1 MFSISRDF
9 APPIKMIEPFF
20 VIGSI
25 FYALGVLFLLFL
37 DPSSGHVGLVTVGWV
52 HWFLLGFVMMTI
64 FGAMAQLIPVVVEVG
79 HFSVDL
85 YYIIWPSLLIGTLT
99 MVVGFWWL
107 PDVLAYG
114 GLLVLVAMVT
124 FLFETFLTLKKAER
138 ITLTVKTVL
147 WANIFLTVA
156 IVIGFLMALAIGEGV
171 VLDVSKW
178 LGAHAVL
185 VLGGFV
191 TLTIMGLSLILLPM
205 FGLSHGFDETPIT
218 RAFQLMVGAVIAYVV
233 GTAIDWSWVRWIA
246 LVVAFVSTGFYGYQI
261 WIIYQTRARKAHDIY
276 ARTMYVGYGALAIAL
291 VLGIVTLFV
300 TSEQVILAA
309 AWFLILGFFSYL
321 INGHLYKIVPF
332 LVWYERYSPLVGK
345 QKVPMLNEMLPERK
359 AEWQF
364 WFTSAGLIVGGVGL
378 LFGSSSLFHGGV
390 TLMAVGAGFMFSSVL
405 SMLSYGKELSTIRT
419 SENV

>member
-1 MFSISRDF
+1 MFNISRDF
-9 APPIKMIEPFF
+9 APPLRMIEPFF
-20 VIGSI
+20 LIGSA

-37 DPSSGHVGLVTVGWV
+37 DPTSGHVDLITVGWA
-52 HWFLLGFVMMTI
+52 HWFLLGFVMMII

-85 YYIIWPSLLIGTLT
+85 YYLIWPSLLVGTLI
-99 MVVGFWWL
+99 MVAGFWWV

-138 ITLTVKTVL
+138 ITLTVKSVL

-178 LGAHAVL
+178 LGAHAML

-205 FGLSHGFDETPIT
+205 FGLSHGFDEKPIE
-218 RAFQLMVGAVIAYVV
+218 RAFGLMVGAVIAYVV
-233 GTAIDWSWVRWIA
+233 GTLFGMDWVRWIS
-246 LVVAFVSTGFYGYQI
+246 LVVSFVSVGFYGYMI

-276 ARTMYVGYGALAIAL
+276 AKTMYVGYGSLGVAL
-291 VLGIVTLFV
+291 VLGIVTLF
-300 TSEQVILAA
+300 SSNEQVLLSAS
-309 AWFLILGFFSYL
+309 WFLMLGFFSYL

-332 LVWYERYSPLVGK
+332 LVWFERYSPLVGK
-345 QKVPMLNEMLPERK
+345 QKVPMLGDMLPDRR
-359 AEWQF
+359 ANWQF
-364 WFTSAGLIVGGVGL
+364 WFTTAGLVIGGAGL
-378 LFGSSSLFHGGV
+378 LFGSEGLFHGGV
-390 TLMAVGAGFMFSSVL
+390 TLMVVGAGFMFSSVRF
-405 SMLSYGKELSTIRT
+405 MLAFGKELDKGSG
-419 SENV
+419 EAV

>member
-1 MFSISRDF
+1 MFNISRDF
-9 APPIKMIEPFF
+9 APPLRMIEPFF
-20 VIGSI
+20 LIGSA

-37 DPSSGHVGLVTVGWV
+37 DPTSGHVDLITVGWA
-52 HWFLLGFVMMTI
+52 HWFLLGFVMMII

-85 YYIIWPSLLIGTLT
+85 YYLIWPSLLVGTLI
-99 MVVGFWWL
+99 MVAGFWWV

-138 ITLTVKTVL
+138 ITLTVKSVL

-178 LGAHAVL
+178 LGAHAML

-205 FGLSHGFDETPIT
+205 FGLSHGFDEKPIE
-218 RAFQLMVGAVIAYVV
+218 RAFGLMVGAVIAYVV
-233 GTAIDWSWVRWIA
+233 GTLFGMDWVRWIS
-246 LVVAFVSTGFYGYQI
+246 LVVSFVSVGFYGYMI

-276 ARTMYVGYGALAIAL
+276 AKTMYVGYGSLGVAL
-291 VLGIVTLFV
+291 VLGIVTLF
-300 TSEQVILAA
+300 SSNEQVLLSAS
-309 AWFLILGFFSYL
+309 WFLMLGFFSYL

-332 LVWYERYSPLVGK
+332 LVWFERYSPLVGK
-345 QKVPMLNEMLPERK
+345 QKVPMLGDMLPDRR
-359 AEWQF
+359 ANWQF
-364 WFTSAGLIVGGVGL
+364 WFTTAGLVIGGAGL
-378 LFGSSSLFHGGV
+378 LFGSEGLFHGGV
-390 TLMAVGAGFMFSSVL
+390 TLMVVGAGFMFSSVRF
-405 SMLSYGKELSTIRT
+405 MLAFGKELD
-419 SENV
+419 NAA

>member
-1 MFSISRDF
+1 MFNISRDF
-9 APPIKMIEPFF
+9 APPLRMIEPFF
-20 VIGSI
+20 VIGSV

-37 DPSSGHVGLVTVGWV
+37 DPTSGHVDLVTVGWV
-52 HWFLLGFVMMTI
+52 HWFLLGFVMMII

-85 YYIIWPSLLIGTLT
+85 YYLIWPSLLIGTLI
-99 MVVGFWWL
+99 MIAGFWWM

-124 FLFETFLTLKKAER
+124 FLLETFLTLKKVER
-138 ITLTVKTVL
+138 VTLTVKSVL

-178 LGAHAVL
+178 LGAHAML

-205 FGLSHGFDETPIT
+205 FGLSHGFDEKPIE
-218 RAFQLMVGAVIAYVV
+218 RAFMLMVGGVIAYVA
-233 GTAIDWSWVRWIA
+233 GTLVDWDWVRW
-246 LVVAFVSTGFYGYQI
+246 LSVVVAFVSVSFYGYQI

-276 ARTMYVGYGALAIAL
+276 AKTMYVGYGSLAVAL
-291 VLGIVTLFV
+291 VLGIVTLFSS
-300 TSEQVILAA
+300 SEEVLLSAL
-309 AWFLILGFFSYL
+309 WFLMLGFFSYL
-321 INGHLYKIVPF
+321 INGHMYKIVPF

-345 QKVPMLNEMLPERK
+345 QKVPMLGDMLPERR
-359 AEWQF
+359 AYWQF
-364 WFTSAGLIVGGVGL
+364 WFTTAGLIVGGIGL
-378 LFGSSSLFHGGV
+378 LLGNEGLFHGGV
-390 TLMAVGAGFMFSSVL
+390 TLMVVGAGFMLSSVL
-405 SMLSYGKELSTIRT
+405 YMLAFGKELDKK
-419 SENV
+419 SEEVA

>member
-9 APPIKMIEPFF
+9 APPLRMIEPFF
-20 VIGSI
+20 LIGSI

-37 DPSSGHVGLVTVGWV
+37 DSSHGHVDLTMVGWV
-52 HWFLLGFVMMTI
+52 HWFLLGFVMMII
-64 FGAMAQLIPVVVEVG
+64 FGAMAQLIPVVVEIG

-85 YYIIWPSLLIGTLT
+85 YYIVWPSLLIGTLT
-99 MVVGFWWL
+99 MVAGFWWV

-124 FLFETFLTLKKAER
+124 FLFETFLTLKKAEN
-138 ITLTVKTVL
+138 ITLTVKTVF

-178 LGAHAVL
+178 LGLHAML

-205 FGLSHGFDETPIT
+205 FGLAHGFDQTPIE
-218 RAFQLMVGAVIAYVV
+218 RAFVLMVGAVIGYGV
-233 GTAIDWSWVRWIA
+233 GTVLDWGWVRWLS
-246 LVVAFVSTGFYGYQI
+246 LVVAFVSIGLYGYQI

-276 ARTMYVGYGALAIAL
+276 AKTMYVGYGSLAAALL
-291 VLGIVTLFV
+291 LGIVTLFSS
-300 TSEQVILAA
+300 SEQILLAA
-309 AWFLILGFFSYL
+309 AWFLVLGFFSYL

-332 LVWYERYSPLVGK
+332 LVWFERYSPLVGK
-345 QKVPMLNEMLPERK
+345 EKVPMLNDMLPERR
-359 AEWQF
+359 ATWQF
-364 WFTSAGLIVGGVGL
+364 WFTTAGLVAGGLGL
-378 LFGSSSLFHGGV
+378 LFGSESLFHGGV
-390 TLMAVGAGFMFSSVL
+390 TLMTVGAGFMLSSVWY
-405 SMLSYGKELSTIRT
+405 MLSFGKELNISRT
-419 SENV
+419 ENV

>member
-1 MFSISRDF
+1 MFNISRDF
-9 APPIKMIEPFF
+9 APPLRMIEPCFL
-20 VIGSI
+20 IGSA

-37 DPSSGHVGLVTVGWV
+37 DPTSGHVDLITVGWA
-52 HWFLLGFVMMTI
+52 HWFLLGFVMMII

-85 YYIIWPSLLIGTLT
+85 YYLIWPSLLVGTLI
-99 MVVGFWWL
+99 MVAGFWWV

-138 ITLTVKTVL
+138 ITLTVKSVL

-178 LGAHAVL
+178 LGAHAML

-205 FGLSHGFDETPIT
+205 FGLSHGFDEKPIE
-218 RAFQLMVGAVIAYVV
+218 RAFGLMVGAVIAYVV
-233 GTAIDWSWVRWIA
+233 GTLFGMDWVRWIS
-246 LVVAFVSTGFYGYQI
+246 LVVSFVSVGFYGYMI

-276 ARTMYVGYGALAIAL
+276 AKTMYVGYGSLGVAL
-291 VLGIVTLFV
+291 VLGIVTLF
-300 TSEQVILAA
+300 SSNEQVLLSAS
-309 AWFLILGFFSYL
+309 WFLMLGFFSYL

-332 LVWYERYSPLVGK
+332 LVWFERYSPLVGK
-345 QKVPMLNEMLPERK
+345 QKVPMLGDMLPDRR
-359 AEWQF
+359 ANWQF
-364 WFTSAGLIVGGVGL
+364 WFTTAGLVIGGAGL
-378 LFGSSSLFHGGV
+378 LFGSEGLFHGGV
-390 TLMAVGAGFMFSSVL
+390 TLMVVGAGFMFSSVRF
-405 SMLSYGKELSTIRT
+405 MLAFGKELD
-419 SENV
+419 NAA